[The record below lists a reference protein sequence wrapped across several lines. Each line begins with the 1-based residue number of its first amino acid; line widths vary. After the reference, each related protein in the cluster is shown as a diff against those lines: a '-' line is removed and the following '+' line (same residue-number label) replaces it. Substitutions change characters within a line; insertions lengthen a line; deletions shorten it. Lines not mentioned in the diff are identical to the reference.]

1 MVTTNVDMLLNLR
14 GNVAREARRNEMAL
28 AGMAKR
34 SSVAMGRMN
43 GTLRATSKGLDALGN
58 RYSAILSGAAAAGAI
73 KYIASLE
80 KRYEMLG
87 IAAGRTSKQMIELR
101 EQIFETAR
109 APDIRIGEG
118 ELFAA
123 VDEIYKKTGDLEAV
137 TKNMQTLARLIR
149 ASGATGAAAGALGAG
164 LIETMGIRDPKAF
177 EAAVDTLLVQGQAGG
192 FELDDLAAL
201 GPRIISMMAGTGNVG
216 VGGARELGALM
227 QMSMR
232 STGTP
237 EMAATAFE
245 RYAGSLLD
253 GEIIK
258 KLEGVGL
265 KIFEDDD
272 PDKMRSLVDITKELM
287 TLSGGDEL
295 KLGQVFD
302 IQAMRAIRDI
312 AREYRDTKDFKTLD
326 SFLAVGGDGSKLMED
341 ATRAAQT
348 MDAALTSL
356 SSTIQNLA
364 DKNLSGPIKG
374 LADAINAL
382 DPDRLDTIFKTLI
395 GIAGAVGG
403 LVIINKLIKGGMGIV
418 GMAKGMRSG
427 GLAGAV
433 GAVGVQ
439 KVFVVN
445 MGMGGMGG
453 GMGNPRRG
461 GVAAGA
467 AGAAAA
473 AGTTGGLAS
482 RLTSLFKGGSVS
494 GLKGLFTRVPVLG
507 ALIAGAAISG
517 TALADDLT
525 GAEKARGI
533 GGDLGAL
540 GGALGGSALGAS
552 IGSVVPGLGT
562 LLGGIVG
569 GVLGGFGGQFSG
581 EQIAELL
588 TELIDV
594 TKENGEVNV
603 DVAVNPNAGGPV
615 VRATAARRARRGTNV
630 HAGPP
635 MEAGGW

>member
-1 MVTTNVDMLLNLR
+1 
-14 GNVAREARRNEMAL
+14 
-28 AGMAKR
+28 
-34 SSVAMGRMN
+34 
-43 GTLRATSKGLDALGN
+43 
-58 RYSAILSGAAAAGAI
+58 
-73 KYIASLE
+73 
-80 KRYEMLG
+80 
-87 IAAGRTSKQMIELR
+87 
-101 EQIFETAR
+101 
-109 APDIRIGEG
+109 
-118 ELFAA
+118 
-123 VDEIYKKTGDLEAV
+123 
-137 TKNMQTLARLIR
+137 
-149 ASGATGAAAGALGAG
+149 
-164 LIETMGIRDPKAF
+164 
-177 EAAVDTLLVQGQAGG
+177 
-192 FELDDLAAL
+192 
-201 GPRIISMMAGTGNVG
+201 
-216 VGGARELGALM
+216 
-227 QMSMR
+227 
-232 STGTP
+232 
-237 EMAATAFE
+237 
-245 RYAGSLLD
+245 
-253 GEIIK
+253 
-258 KLEGVGL
+258 
-265 KIFEDDD
+265 
-272 PDKMRSLVDITKELM
+272 
-287 TLSGGDEL
+287 
-295 KLGQVFD
+295 
-302 IQAMRAIRDI
+302 
-312 AREYRDTKDFKTLD
+312 
-326 SFLAVGGDGSKLMED
+326 
-341 ATRAAQT
+341 
-348 MDAALTSL
+348 
-356 SSTIQNLA
+356 
-364 DKNLSGPIKG
+364 
-374 LADAINAL
+374 
-382 DPDRLDTIFKTLI
+382 
-395 GIAGAVGG
+395 
-403 LVIINKLIKGGMGIV
+403 
-418 GMAKGMRSG
+418 GMRSG

-594 TKENGEVNV
+594 TKENGDVNV

-615 VRATAARRARRGTNV
+615 VRATAARRARRGPNV

-635 MEAGGW
+635 LGAGGGRLRWLSQLRPRRLRGIPFHSLTHRVSGGRRGVHHEFRGSDQGEIETFGLADKKFTFDLVLFGDDMRLRNAMWAALDAAGAGELIHPFVGTVMVEVDP

>member
-1 MVTTNVDMLLNLR
+1 MLLNLR
-14 GNVAREARRNEMAL
+14 GNVAREARRNEQAL

-34 SSVAMGRMN
+34 SSAAMGRMN
-43 GTLRATSKGLDALGN
+43 GSLRAASQGLDRIGN
-58 RYSAILSGAAAAGAI
+58 RYSAILSGAAAVGALR
-73 KYIASLE
+73 YVAALE
-80 KRYEMLG
+80 KRYEALG
-87 IAAGRTSKQMIELR
+87 VAAGRTKTQMVELR
-101 EQIFETAR
+101 EQIYDTAR
-109 APDIRIGEG
+109 ATDIRIQES
-118 ELFAA
+118 ELFGA

-137 TKNMQTLARLIR
+137 TKNMRTLAKLI
-149 ASGATGAAAGALGAG
+149 SATGSAGADAGALGAG
-164 LIETMGIRDPKAF
+164 LIEKFGILDPKKF
-177 EAAVDTLLVQGQAGG
+177 EQTIDILMAQGDAGG
-192 FELDDLAAL
+192 FELRDMAAL
-201 GPRIISMMAGTGNVG
+201 GPRIISAMAGTGNAG
-216 VGGARELGALM
+216 VEGARELGALM
-227 QMSMR
+227 QMAMK
-232 STGTP
+232 STGSP

-245 RYAGSLLD
+245 RYVGSLMD
-253 GEIIK
+253 GEVVK
-258 KLEGVGL
+258 KLGSVGV
-265 KIFEDDD
+265 KVFEDDD
-272 PDKMRSLVDITKELM
+272 PNKMRSLIDITKDILAA
-287 TLSGGDEL
+287 SGGSQR
-295 KLGQVFD
+295 KLSQVFD
-302 IQAMRAIRDI
+302 IQAMRALS
-312 AREYRDTKDFKTLD
+312 AMALEFEKGNGTEMLD
-326 SFLAVGGDGSKLMED
+326 SFLSVGGDGTLLSENSARM
-341 ATRAAQT
+341 AQT
-348 MDAALTSL
+348 MDAALSSL
-356 SSTIQNLA
+356 SSTIQQLA
-364 DKNLSGPIKG
+364 DQNLSGPVQD

-382 DPDRLDTIFKTLI
+382 DPGRLDTIFKTLI